1 MKLLWLNRV
10 TWVSIGLG
18 LQTAQ
23 VRKSVFVPVGSAGV
37 AGYHPNTHPHSTI
50 HAGTVIQQVHYLL
63 VLASVDHL
71 VHELHDLL
79 TRQPCCNPGDLIV
92 AVSGRLACTG
102 YVTSA
107 CCLPYKAH

>member
-23 VRKSVFVPVGSAGV
+23 VRKSVFVPVGPAGV

-50 HAGTVIQQVHYLL
+50 HAGTVIQQVRYLL
-63 VLASVDHL
+63 VLAFVDHL

-79 TRQPCCNPGDLIV
+79 TRQPCCNPGDLTV
-92 AVSGRLACTG
+92 AQLRLLAG
-102 YVTSA
+102 
-107 CCLPYKAH
+107 